1 MSHTL
6 PALTD
11 LLGAVPDPGAGK
23 MPPGFDSVTT
33 IMSWVKYLSL
43 GVLVVALMIGGARL
57 AFDRVGG
64 GHEQGAAIGKTLLG
78 VIVVSA
84 AFTLVTSLAS

>member
-1 MSHTL
+1 MSHVL
-6 PALTD
+6 PVLTD
-11 LLGAVPDPGAGK
+11 LLAAVPDPGAGSE
-23 MPPGFDSVTT
+23 PPGFESVTT

-57 AFDRVGG
+57 AFDRMGG
-64 GHEQGAAIGKTLLG
+64 GHEQGAAIGKTLVG

-84 AFTLVTSLAS
+84 AFSLVTALAS